1 MRKIWYLLRCT
12 RESEADYRQR
22 CCDLM
27 AAEELQ
33 EVHCFQ
39 YQRMMRCKGEWHLE
53 RRTLLPGYIFLSG
66 SRELALK
73 GRGDM
78 SLSPCE
84 PPFLKEL
91 CGDGSLIDMSRGIIK
106 DKIPT
111 VTSGPLR
118 GREQL
123 IRKIDRHKRTAEI
136 EIPIDGK
143 KQRVTVGLEIYQK
156 Y

>member
-1 MRKIWYLLRCT
+1 
-12 RESEADYRQR
+12 
-22 CCDLM
+22 
-27 AAEELQ
+27 
-33 EVHCFQ
+33 
-39 YQRMMRCKGEWHLE
+39 
-53 RRTLLPGYIFLSG
+53 
-66 SRELALK
+66 
-73 GRGDM
+73 M